1 LEQPLQLAFAQI
13 DRSSALDERLEDLLS
28 TAESYLSSDAVRAL
42 YYANEALALSESQD
56 RTESQLRALQ
66 VAIAAMRSTGRAA
79 DMTAYIV
86 RAIDLADAIDDET
99 RGPLVDLLAEW
110 AIAVEQEPDPHASP
124 DWRERSPVNWAKAMI
139 ARLERARAEAPAYY
153 SAQPD
158 VPSIDDP
165 ETGLLNGLGLAAEL
179 LALEDHQ
186 AGYALIQM
194 RIAGHEPEALVHVA
208 RQVAQMIGDRGVVAR
223 NDRAVLT
230 ALLPS
235 FTGIGAMAMAEQ
247 VRVALARA
255 IADSGATVGIGVA
268 IKQPG
273 ESSRDV
279 LRRVVDRAEV
289 AASEPGVT
297 VAG

>member
-1 LEQPLQLAFAQI
+1 
-13 DRSSALDERLEDLLS
+13 
-28 TAESYLSSDAVRAL
+28 
-42 YYANEALALSESQD
+42 
-56 RTESQLRALQ
+56 
-66 VAIAAMRSTGRAA
+66 
-79 DMTAYIV
+79 MTAYIV
-86 RAIDLADAIDDET
+86 RAIDLADAIDDDET

-124 DWRERSPVNWAKAMI
+124 DWRERSPVDWAKAMI
-139 ARLERARAEAPAYY
+139 ARLERARAEAPAEYTG
-153 SAQPD
+153 QPA

-186 AGYALIQM
+186 TGYALIQM
-194 RIAGHEPEALVHVA
+194 RLAGHEPESLVNFA

-268 IKQPG
+268 IKQPA

-289 AASEPGVT
+289 AASQPGVT